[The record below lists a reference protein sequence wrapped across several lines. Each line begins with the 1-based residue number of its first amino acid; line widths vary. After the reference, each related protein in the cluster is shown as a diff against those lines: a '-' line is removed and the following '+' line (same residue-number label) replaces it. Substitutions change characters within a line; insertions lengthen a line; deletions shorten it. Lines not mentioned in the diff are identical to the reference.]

1 MYSSIISSAAS
12 AGAIAGL
19 SASKNSCFDTP
30 SAFFEMILLFALI
43 VVIFY
48 LGYKYFLR
56 EESGYSDEKKNKKGT
71 GKHLLKD
78 ISLLPFFRKRRF

>member
-19 SASKNSCFDTP
+19 IASNDSCIDTP
-30 SAFFEMILLFALI
+30 SSFFEMILLFTLI
-43 VVIFY
+43 VVILY

-56 EESGYSDEKKNKKGT
+56 EESGYSDEKKNKK
-71 GKHLLKD
+71 
-78 ISLLPFFRKRRF
+78 RKMFSRKNQKNERDD

>member
-12 AGAIAGL
+12 AGTITGLIA
-19 SASKNSCFDTP
+19 SNDISIDNP
-30 SAFFEMILLFALI
+30 SSFFEMILLFALI

-56 EESGYSDEKKNKKGT
+56 KELGYSDEKKNKKR
-71 GKHLLKD
+71 KMFSRKKQKNEKD
-78 ISLLPFFRKRRF
+78 D

>member
-12 AGAIAGL
+12 AGTIAGL
-19 SASKNSCFDTP
+19 IASNDISIDNP
-30 SAFFEMILLFALI
+30 SSFFEMILLFTLI

-56 EESGYSDEKKNKKGT
+56 KELGYGDEKKNKK
-71 GKHLLKD
+71 
-78 ISLLPFFRKRRF
+78 RKMFSRKKQKNERID